1 MNIFFKKKK
10 NNNKMNFNAH
20 VRSHAIAGKW
30 KCSKLD
36 EKKKRKKE
44 KKKRKRK
51 EEEIINWSKKNF
63 HKIECHIIM
72 SKLIKGGC
80 F

>member
-1 MNIFFKKKK
+1 MPCDFRSICNKMNIFFKKKK

-44 KKKRKRK
+44 KKKKEKERKKR
-51 EEEIINWSKKNF
+51 
-63 HKIECHIIM
+63 
-72 SKLIKGGC
+72 
-80 F
+80 